1 MTARAKGWACPL
13 VGGPSWEPR
22 LYRGTR
28 DAEGAGWLD
37 AVWKKCVCVAWLGAG
52 QEGPALR
59 EVVRLPFPER
69 PSEIFLTP
77 GGCVQCCPGGAPPG
91 SKDIEEPGMTHEAVS
106 EEESDWEG

>member
-1 MTARAKGWACPL
+1 MPPL
-13 VGGPSWEPR
+13 GQGGGGSGSAGCGCGRWYHGVGTWRSWGE
-22 LYRGTR
+22 
-28 DAEGAGWLD
+28 D
-37 AVWKKCVCVAWLGAG
+37 VAWLGAG

-77 GGCVQCCPGGAPPG
+77 GGCARCCPGGAPPG